1 MTDGIRVTADLLRSG
16 RIVICRNCEDC
27 LGEMGLYRWDERG
40 NRDMPRK
47 ENDHAMDEMRYFAMD
62 LASEVD
68 CGFAAAVVERNVV
81 ERKEF
86 WG

>member
-1 MTDGIRVTADLLRSG
+1 
-16 RIVICRNCEDC
+16 
-27 LGEMGLYRWDERG
+27 MGLYRWDERG
-40 NRDMPRK
+40 KRDMPRK

-62 LASEVD
+62 LAGEADS
-68 CGFAAAVVERNVV
+68 GFAAAVVERNVV